1 MGTRGYYIFKYNGMH
16 YIFYNHFDSYFS
28 GLGQMI
34 VNDLKK
40 LIENDKNWIETI
52 KKLLDKIH
60 FLDME
65 IWGET
70 QFKTILESL
79 ERAEHYTYHT
89 SINQPMG
96 SVFIEYIYIIDM
108 DSMKFK
114 VIPTNNGDY
123 NTKIFTLASIP
134 NNWEQLCMI
143 ESENCKEQSEYY
155 KFNNYPI
162 QDDKYN
168 KIIQMMS
175 SMMDRIERI
184 EKLVGK

>member
-16 YIFYNHFDSYFS
+16 YIFYNHLDSYLS

-40 LIENDKNWIETI
+40 LIENDKNWVETI

-70 QFKTILESL
+70 QFKTILKSL
-79 ERAEHYTYHT
+79 EQAEYYTYHT
-89 SINQPMG
+89 SINEPML

-123 NTKIFTLASIP
+123 NTKVFTLASIP
-134 NNWEQLCMI
+134 NNWEELCMI
-143 ESENCKEQSEYY
+143 ESKGCKEQSEYY
-155 KFNNYPI
+155 KFNNYPV

-168 KIIQMMS
+168 KILEIMSCMMEK
-175 SMMDRIERI
+175 IERL
-184 EKLVGK
+184 EKIVGK